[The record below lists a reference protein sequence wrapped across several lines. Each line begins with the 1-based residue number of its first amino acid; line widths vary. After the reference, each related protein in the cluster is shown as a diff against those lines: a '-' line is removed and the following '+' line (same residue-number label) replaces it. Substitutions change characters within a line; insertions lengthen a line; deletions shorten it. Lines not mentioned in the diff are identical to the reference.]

1 MRSVRLLLLLALLLA
16 LPAARATAAV
26 RLGVP
31 EGVTVRPG
39 DRIELAWEGL
49 DRGVREVEFELSLD
63 GGRWVRISPELEAL
77 EGHWTWRVP
86 ELSAAEAR
94 IRLRCGGERREEV
107 AATGGVFVIAGGT
120 RSEQAREFLG
130 EWWPALDRGVRHA
143 APIGLCAGEAPVLA
157 AARATAIADAPSP
170 FALAPPAREVATYG
184 TDTRVARP
192 ATPAH
197 ARSMRPRFVPLRN

>member
-86 ELSAAEAR
+86 ALDAADAR
-94 IRLRCGGERREEV
+94 IRLRCGGHRREEV
-107 AATGGVFVIAGGT
+107 AAVGGSFRISSGASKGDAE
-120 RSEQAREFLG
+120 SLG
-130 EWWPALDRGVRHA
+130 EWWPALDRN
-143 APIGLCAGEAPVLA
+143 APLGARAGLSAGEHPVFAAVSSAPHADVPAALVLGDPASTATALA
-157 AARATAIADAPSP
+157 ARPTHPPSQLSRARS
-170 FALAPPAREVATYG
+170 
-184 TDTRVARP
+184 ARP
-192 ATPAH
+192 A
-197 ARSMRPRFVPLRN
+197 FVPMRN